1 MSEDFT
7 KKTTCLLCDS
17 LIDFK
22 SEIQICSTCVILA
35 MSDEDFQK
43 LYYISIIENVK
54 PKPITDNER
63 KRIFDLYIPAQEVQ
77 LIEHID
83 IKKEITETN
92 VSII

>member
-1 MSEDFT
+1 MAEDFT
-7 KKTTCLLCDS
+7 KKSTCLLCDT
-17 LIDFK
+17 LVDPK
-22 SEIQICSTCVILA
+22 SEIQICSTCLIVA

-54 PKPITDNER
+54 PIPITDNER

-83 IKKEITETN
+83 KKRKKLKQT
-92 VSII
+92 